1 MASLKL
7 LLGWIPSTDKIEG
20 AEKALVTEYEKLKA
34 FAQSDILK
42 KFIDLKDL
50 VLSPEFSNKKK
61 EIESLRYKGSDE
73 QAMEKEFAKMQKDKE
88 IKRFFAERNDSEKSK
103 KFVDLEGTEK
113 LARYEKLANYLA
125 SKEFAEKKEYL
136 LDKKRFEKTEMYKQ
150 MQDYFT
156 LAKDPDILWYFKTK
170 DSKKFDELKAKKMTF
185 SDDFEGTSL
194 NTNVWVSNYYWGD
207 KLLHDRYTVEP
218 DLQAY
223 TAENVEVKNSLLK
236 IVTKPQ
242 KVMGKSWNEKKGF
255 STKEFSYTS
264 GIVNN
269 GNYFRQKYGTFKA
282 KVKLGNPSAK
292 NAFWMLSDKVTPHI
306 DVCKTEGGKVVCDFF
321 PKAGERSKEAIPSK
335 YANDFYI
342 YSLEWRSDRMVW
354 SINDVVIKEQTS
366 NVPQEPMYILFSSG
380 LDQPISGQTT
390 MEVDWVTVYE

>member
-34 FAQSDILK
+34 FAQSDVLK

-73 QAMEKEFAKMQKDKE
+73 QAMEKEFAKLQKDKE

-156 LAKDPDILWYFKTK
+156 LAKDSDILWYFKTK

-185 SDDFEGTSL
+185 CDDFEGTSL

-207 KLLHDRYTVEP
+207 KLLHDRYSVEP

-242 KVMGKSWNEKKGF
+242 KVMGKSWSETKGF

-306 DVCKTEGGKVVCDFF
+306 DVCKTENGKVVCDFF

-335 YANDFYI
+335 YANDFFI
-342 YSLEWRSDRMVW
+342 YTLEWRSDRLVW
-354 SINDVVIKEQTS
+354 SINDVVIKEQSS
-366 NVPQEPMYILFSSG
+366 NIPQEPMYILFSSG

-390 MEVDWVTVYE
+390 MEVDWVKVYE